1 MIIITTTRL
10 LEALKRFLSDFLDF
24 SNLFRLLILWQVIP
38 IFIMELSSIELR
50 YLVDEIRNR
59 VIDASSG
66 YYVSSINAI
75 TKNSLFLRLHH
86 PLQEDV
92 MLVLS
97 TRGIWITRLKFK
109 PVEEDNSIE
118 SIAQKELERAKLE
131 SIEQVGSERIVSLKF
146 RHPDGKIRIVIGE
159 FFGDGNLVI
168 CNEGMQ
174 IIAIL
179 NPIRVRHRTLSVGLR
194 YVYPPARGVDVFN
207 ISLEQ
212 ILSLRDGAS
221 NLDVLRWIGRNI
233 SMPKK
238 FVEEVI
244 TRAGIKVDKNAGD
257 LADDEVIKIYNT
269 VKEIVNDVSTGGS
282 KHEPI
287 VVLINDKPQE
297 ALPIITREA
306 SATGA
311 KMTNNN
317 NKIKKV
323 ASYMDAVDEVL
334 SSEIMDIGRSS
345 RTVELDRQ
353 IAVLEHDLEEQ
364 NKAKETVLQKA
375 AAIRKLAGEL
385 MGLSYRENEDISDVL
400 AANSASLV
408 TEKGITYIEVSGE
421 QVKVEQNLA
430 KTSSML
436 FVRAKDMERGN
447 VSIEQARTKIIAQIE
462 KLKNETAAIHKRVIV
477 KEQTSREWYERYRW
491 FITTDGFLVIGG
503 RDASSNSALIRKH
516 LTEHDIVFHAEVH
529 GSPFFIIKNAAALAT
544 TEEGA
549 IDSSLHQVAKATIS
563 FSRAWKD
570 GLSSAD
576 AYWVLPQQVKKGA
589 PTGQFLPKGSFV
601 IEGKRNYLKG
611 VELRLAIGMMYLN
624 NRETLFCGP
633 EEAIKKYSTFY
644 GVLLQGG
651 MDPMNAAKKVKS
663 EFVKIA
669 NENTK
674 IAESI
679 KHMSLDEFVRALPAG
694 QSRLSFTAKG
704 QQQDTQEAVPTP
716 SVAIEANDR
725 KQQP

>member
-1 MIIITTTRL
+1 
-10 LEALKRFLSDFLDF
+10 
-24 SNLFRLLILWQVIP
+24 
-38 IFIMELSSIELR
+38 MELSSIELR
-50 YLVDEIRNR
+50 YLVNEIRNR
-59 VIDASSG
+59 VIDSSSG
-66 YYVSSINAI
+66 YYVSSVNAI

-109 PVEEDNSIE
+109 PVEDNSLENIG
-118 SIAQKELERAKLE
+118 QKELERAKLE
-131 SIEQVGSERIVSLKF
+131 SIEQVGSERIISLKF

-159 FFGDGNLVI
+159 FFGDGNLII
-168 CNEGMQ
+168 CNESMQ
-174 IIAIL
+174 IIGIL
-179 NPIRVRHRTLSVGLR
+179 HPIRVRHRTLSVGLR
-194 YVYPPARGVDVFN
+194 YANPPARGVDVFN
-207 ISLEQ
+207 ITLEQ
-212 ILSLRDGAS
+212 MLSLREGAR

-244 TRAGIKVDKNAGD
+244 NRAGIRVDKNAGE
-257 LADDEVIKIYNT
+257 LSDDEVTKIHST
-269 VKEIVNDVSTGGS
+269 VKEIVNDVSMSGS

-287 VVLINDKPQE
+287 VVVINDKPQE
-297 ALPIITREA
+297 ALPIITQETA
-306 SATGA
+306 AA
-311 KMTNNN
+311 AAAAPKMTNN

-334 SSEIMDIGRSS
+334 SSEIMDIGRNS

-353 IAVLEHDLEEQ
+353 IAALEHDLEEQ

-385 MGLSYRENEDISDVL
+385 MRLSYHGSEDIADVL
-400 AANSASLV
+400 AANSASFV
-408 TEKGITYIEVSGE
+408 TEKGIIYIEVAGE
-421 QVKVEQNLA
+421 QVKMQQSLA
-430 KTSSML
+430 KAGSML
-436 FVRAKDMERGN
+436 FARAKDMERGN
-447 VSIEQARTKIIAQIE
+447 ASIEEARTKILTQIE
-462 KLKNETAAIHKRVIV
+462 KLRSETAAIHKRVIV
-477 KEQTSREWYERYRW
+477 KEQASKEWYERYRW
-491 FITTDGFLVIGG
+491 FITTDGLLVIGG

-529 GSPFFIIKNAAALAT
+529 GSPFFIIKNAAAFAT
-544 TEEGA
+544 TKEES
-549 IDSSLHQVAKATIS
+549 IDSSLHQVAQATIS

-576 AYWVLPQQVKKGA
+576 AYWVLPQQVKRGA

-611 VELRLAIGMMYLN
+611 VELRLAIGIMYLN
-624 NRETLFCGP
+624 NRETLVCGP
-633 EEAIKKYSTFY
+633 EEAIKKYSAFY
-644 GVLLQGG
+644 GVLMQGG

-663 EFVKIA
+663 EFVKIS

-674 IAESI
+674 IAESV
-679 KHMSLDEFVRALPAG
+679 KHMSLDEFVRALPTG
-694 QSRLSFTAKG
+694 QSRLSFTARG
-704 QQQDTQEAVPTP
+704 QQQVLQESVPTP
-716 SVAIEANDR
+716 AVAIESAD
-725 KQQP
+725 KQ

>member
-1 MIIITTTRL
+1 
-10 LEALKRFLSDFLDF
+10 
-24 SNLFRLLILWQVIP
+24 
-38 IFIMELSSIELR
+38 MELSSIELR
-50 YLVDEIRNR
+50 YLVNEIRNR
-59 VIDASSG
+59 VINASSE

-86 PLQEDV
+86 PMQEDV
-92 MLVLS
+92 MIVLS

-118 SIAQKELERAKLE
+118 HIAQKELERTKLE
-131 SIEQVGSERIVSLKF
+131 LIEQVGSERIVSLKF

-159 FFGDGNLVI
+159 FFGAGNLII
-168 CNEGMQ
+168 CNESMQ
-174 IIAIL
+174 IIGIL

-194 YVYPPARGVDVFN
+194 YAYPPTRGVDVFN
-207 ISLEQ
+207 ITFDQ
-212 ILSLRDGAS
+212 MLSLRDIAE

-238 FVEEVI
+238 LVEEVI
-244 TRAGIKVDKNAGD
+244 NRAGIKVSKNAGE
-257 LADDEVIKIYNT
+257 LSDDEVTKIYST
-269 VKEIVNDVSTGGS
+269 VKEIVNDVSIDGK

-297 ALPIITREA
+297 ALPIITQEA
-306 SATGA
+306 AAAAA
-311 KMTNNN
+311 KMSNNS
-317 NKIKKV
+317 KIKKV

-334 SSEIMDIGRSS
+334 SNEIMDIGRNS

-353 IAVLEHDLEEQ
+353 ISVLEHDLEEQ

-385 MGLSYRENEDISDVL
+385 MRLSYSGGEGIADVL
-400 AANSASLV
+400 AANSASFV
-408 TEKGITYIEVSGE
+408 TEKGITYIEVAGE
-421 QVKVEQNLA
+421 QVKMQQSLA
-430 KTSSML
+430 KASSLL
-436 FVRAKDMERGN
+436 FERAKEMERGN
-447 VSIEQARTKIIAQIE
+447 ASIEEARAKIIAQIE
-462 KLKNETAAIHKRVIV
+462 KLRSETAAIHKRVIV
-477 KEQTSREWYERYRW
+477 KEQVSREWYERYRW
-491 FITTDGFLVIGG
+491 FITTDGLLVIGG

-529 GSPFFIIKNAAALAT
+529 GSPFFIIKNAAAFAT
-544 TEEGA
+544 TTKEGT
-549 IDSSLHQVAKATIS
+549 IDSSLHQVAQATIS

-576 AYWVLPQQVKKGA
+576 AYWVLQQQVKRGA

-611 VELRLAIGMMYLN
+611 VELRLAIGIMYLN
-624 NRETLFCGP
+624 NRETLLCGP
-633 EEAIKKYSTFY
+633 EEAIRKYSIFY

-651 MDPMNAAKKVKS
+651 MDPMNAAKKIKS
-663 EFVKIA
+663 EFIKIA
-669 NENTK
+669 SENTK
-674 IAESI
+674 IAESV
-679 KHMSLDEFVRALPAG
+679 KHMSLDEFVRALPTG

-704 QQQDTQEAVPTP
+704 EQHVLKEAVSTP
-716 SVAIEANDR
+716 PVAIEASD
-725 KQQP
+725 KQ

>member
-1 MIIITTTRL
+1 MVINNITNAERGYL
-10 LEALKRFLSDFLDF
+10 NF
-24 SNLFRLLILWQVIP
+24 SSIFRSLILWHVIT
-38 IFIMELSSIELR
+38 IFSMELSSIELR
-50 YLVDEIRNR
+50 YLVNEIKNK
-59 VIDASSG
+59 VIDASSE

-86 PLQEDV
+86 PMQEDV

-109 PVEEDNSIE
+109 PVEDNSIE
-118 SIAQKELERAKLE
+118 NIAQKELERAKLE
-131 SIEQVGSERIVSLKF
+131 LIEQMGSERIISLKF

-168 CNEGMQ
+168 CNESMQ

-194 YVYPPARGVDVFN
+194 YAYPPARGVDVFN
-207 ISLEQ
+207 ITLERM
-212 ILSLRDGAS
+212 LSLRDGAR

-244 TRAGIKVDKNAGD
+244 NRAGIKVDKNAGE
-257 LADDEVIKIYNT
+257 LSDDEVIKIYST
-269 VKEIVNDVSTGGS
+269 VKEIVNDVSTS
-282 KHEPI
+282 DRKHEPI

-297 ALPIITREA
+297 ALPIMTREA
-306 SATGA
+306 ATA
-311 KMTNNN
+311 KMTNS

-323 ASYMDAVDEVL
+323 ASFMDAVDEVL

-345 RTVELDRQ
+345 KTVELDRQ

-364 NKAKETVLQKA
+364 NKARETVLQKA

-385 MGLSYRENEDISDVL
+385 MRLSYRGSEGISDVL
-400 AANSASLV
+400 VANSASFV
-408 TEKGITYIEVSGE
+408 TEKGITYIEVAGE
-421 QVKVEQNLA
+421 QVEMQQNLA
-430 KTSSML
+430 KASSML
-436 FVRAKDMERGN
+436 FERAKEMERGN
-447 VSIEQARTKIIAQIE
+447 VSIEQARAKIVAQIE
-462 KLKNETAAIHKRVIV
+462 KLRSETAAIHKRVIV
-477 KEQTSREWYERYRW
+477 KEQVSREWYERYRW
-491 FITTDGFLVIGG
+491 FITTDGLLVIGG

-529 GSPFFIIKNAAALAT
+529 GSPFFIIKNAAAFVT
-544 TEEGA
+544 TKESA
-549 IDSSLHQVAKATIS
+549 IGSSLHQVAQATIS

-576 AYWVLPQQVKKGA
+576 AYWVLSQQVKKGA

-611 VELRLAIGMMYLN
+611 VELRLAIGIMYLN
-624 NRETLFCGP
+624 NRETILCGP
-633 EEAIKKYSTFY
+633 EEAIKKYSIFY

-651 MDPMNAAKKVKS
+651 MDPMSAAKKVKS

-674 IAESI
+674 IAESV
-679 KHMSLDEFVRALPAG
+679 KHMSLDEFVRALPTG
-694 QSRLSFTAKG
+694 QSRLSFTVKG
-704 QQQDTQEAVPTP
+704 QQQMLQEAVPTP
-716 SVAIEANDR
+716 TPAIESGD
-725 KQQP
+725 KQQ

>member
-1 MIIITTTRL
+1 MVINNTTG
-10 LEALKRFLSDFLDF
+10 AKRGHLNFF
-24 SNLFRLLILWQVIP
+24 NIFRSLILWHVIT
-38 IFIMELSSIELR
+38 ILGMELSSIELR
-50 YLVDEIRNR
+50 YLINEIRNR

-75 TKNSLFLRLHH
+75 TKNSLFLKLHH
-86 PLQEDV
+86 PMQEDI
-92 MLVLS
+92 MIVLS

-109 PVEEDNSIE
+109 PVEEDNSLENI
-118 SIAQKELERAKLE
+118 SQKELERAKLE

-159 FFGDGNLVI
+159 FFGEGNVII
-168 CNEGMQ
+168 CNESMQ
-174 IIAIL
+174 IVGIL
-179 NPIRVRHRTLSVGLR
+179 HPIRVRHRTLSVGLR
-194 YVYPPARGVDVFN
+194 YAYPPARGVDVFN
-207 ISLEQ
+207 ITLEQ
-212 ILSLRDGAS
+212 MLSLRDGAK

-244 TRAGIKVDKNAGD
+244 NRAGIKVDKNAGE
-257 LADDEVIKIYNT
+257 LSDDEVIKIYNT
-269 VKEIVNDVSTGGS
+269 VKEIVNDVSMSGK

-287 VVLINDKPQE
+287 VVVINNKPQE
-297 ALPIITREA
+297 ALPIITQEA
-306 SATGA
+306 AAAAA
-311 KMTNNN
+311 KMMTTNNT
-317 NKIKKV
+317 IKKV

-334 SSEIMDIGRSS
+334 SSEIMDIGRNS
-345 RTVELDRQ
+345 RTIELDRQ
-353 IAVLEHDLEEQ
+353 ISVLEHDLEEQ

-385 MGLSYRENEDISDVL
+385 MRLSYHGNESIGDVL
-400 AANSASLV
+400 AANSASFV

-421 QVKVEQNLA
+421 QVKMQQNLA
-430 KTSSML
+430 KAGSML
-436 FVRAKDMERGN
+436 FERAKEMERGN
-447 VSIEQARTKIIAQIE
+447 ASIDEARTKILAQIE
-462 KLKNETAAIHKRVIV
+462 KLKSETAAIHKKVIV
-477 KEQTSREWYERYRW
+477 KEQVSREWYERYRW
-491 FITTDGFLVIGG
+491 FITTDGLLVIGG

-529 GSPFFIIKNAAALAT
+529 GSPFFIVKNAAAFAT
-544 TEEGA
+544 AEESA
-549 IDSSLHQVAKATIS
+549 IDSSLHQVAQATIS

-576 AYWVLPQQVKKGA
+576 AYWVLPQQVKRGA

-611 VELRLAIGMMYLN
+611 VELRLAIGIMYLN
-624 NRETLFCGP
+624 NRETLLCGP
-633 EEAIKKYSTFY
+633 EEAIKKYSIFY

-663 EFVKIA
+663 EFIKIA

-674 IAESI
+674 IAELI
-679 KHMSLDEFVRALPAG
+679 KRMSLDEFVRALPTG
-694 QSRLSFTAKG
+694 QSRLSFTARG
-704 QQQDTQEAVPTP
+704 QQQVLEEAVPTP
-716 SVAIEANDR
+716 SVAMEAGD
-725 KQQP
+725 KQ